1 MKRHKFLPKNHKILL
16 FEHGPLAAQFE
27 HFNSD
32 FSFPKKIE
40 QIVLP
45 GNVKA
50 YKGISSIIN
59 LPSKFEKKAFQ
70 FQVIGKLP
78 NSKLG
83 VLLEE
88 NGWTVTNG
96 FVESETLNK
105 LFAMNSLF
113 LLPYSQSTQSGMFF
127 TLLHH
132 RCFVICSDRGEQ
144 ARLLKSA
151 PLPEA
156 VYTFGNEGELA
167 ERIVALINQL
177 SDTGRK
183 MERIRNEVKWKPI
196 VEIRHQKALP
206 WRA

>member
-1 MKRHKFLPKNHKILL
+1 MKRHKFLPKRITRYYYSSMAHWLHSLSILI
-16 FEHGPLAAQFE
+16 QIS
-27 HFNSD
+27 HFQ
-32 FSFPKKIE
+32 KIE

-96 FVESETLNK
+96 
-105 LFAMNSLF
+105 
-113 LLPYSQSTQSGMFF
+113 
-127 TLLHH
+127 
-132 RCFVICSDRGEQ
+132 C
-144 ARLLKSA
+144 
-151 PLPEA
+151 
-156 VYTFGNEGELA
+156 
-167 ERIVALINQL
+167 
-177 SDTGRK
+177 
-183 MERIRNEVKWKPI
+183 
-196 VEIRHQKALP
+196 
-206 WRA
+206 